1 MTVAADR
8 LLRQATLVV
17 AVSVVLAS
25 TSGCAGA
32 RSFFQMSSDS
42 PVPFFG
48 VDLKLPNKLGQRE
61 ETPDD
66 DGNSAISRV
75 VDQAEDSVDH
85 LFVGYADT
93 AGDRDAVAE
102 SESFG
107 GEHVVAVHV
116 PERPSI
122 F

>member
-1 MTVAADR
+1 MTITADR
-8 LLRQATLVV
+8 LLRQTALIV
-17 AVSVVLAS
+17 AVSVVLVS

-61 ETPDD
+61 KTLDD
-66 DGNSAISRV
+66 DRNSAISRV
-75 VDQAEDSVDH
+75 ADQAEDSVDH
-85 LFVGYADT
+85 SFFGNADT

-102 SESFG
+102 SEPFG
-107 GEHVVAVHV
+107 AEYVVAVHA
-116 PERPSI
+116 PEHPAT